1 MISYGV
7 NVTRLCDDCGSE
19 MTCELAQR
27 IVHDRLHWTA
37 WCQCHHCGSTEETF
51 GWDDTPAEIRDAL
64 IAGCGLARLTV
75 EGITGPGRVA
85 LLKVF
90 RDAGASLPEAQA
102 TAQHAV
108 TTGIEGTRAE
118 LELLMRRLD
127 RNNITATVNGD
138 DSC

>member
-7 NVTRLCDDCGSE
+7 NVARPCGDCASE

-27 IVHDRLHWTA
+27 IVRDRLHWTA
-37 WCQCHHCGSTEETF
+37 ECHCPHCGSTVETF

-64 IAGCGLARLTV
+64 VARSGLARLTI
-75 EGITGPGRVA
+75 EGKTGPGRAA

-90 RDAGASLPEAQA
+90 RDAGASLSEAKA
-102 TAQHAV
+102 AAQRAV
-108 TTGIEGTRAE
+108 TTGIEGTRVE
-118 LELLMRRLD
+118 LELLKQRLE
-127 RNNITATVNGD
+127 RKNVIAIVNGG

>member
-7 NVTRLCDDCGSE
+7 NVTRPCGDCGSE
-19 MTCELAQR
+19 MTCDLAQR

-37 WCQCHHCGSTEETF
+37 WCQCPHCGSTVETV

-64 IAGCGLARLTV
+64 VAGCGLARLTV

-85 LLKVF
+85 LLKFF
-90 RDAGASLPEAQA
+90 RDAGASLSEAKAEAQR
-102 TAQHAV
+102 AV
-108 TTGIEGTRAE
+108 TTGIEGTRVE
-118 LELLMRRLD
+118 LELLMQRLE
-127 RNNITATVNGD
+127 RNNITAIVSGG